1 MLPELKFDPDSALQ
15 GMVAQ
20 LRHRGPDD
28 AGIWLEPDAGLAL
41 GHTRFTRSLTSPRRP
56 STHGQRRRALG
67 DELQR
72 RDLQRG
78 RAGDNLRALGCQFGG
93 HSDTEVLLEAIAA
106 WGFDRT
112 LTRANGMFALAAWDR
127 RERRLT
133 LARDRLGK
141 KPLYCWRSGYGLVFA
156 SELKALRA
164 HPSFRAR
171 SIVTPWLSFFAS
183 AGYPDRTPSIAGYPS
198 CLPAPASPSKP
209 KPKLS
214 LSPSGRRGRSL
225 NSSHANRSGARSTKR
240 WMNLR
245 PSWLTLWHSA

>member
-1 MLPELKFDPDSALQ
+1 
-15 GMVAQ
+15 MVAQ

-41 GHTRFTRSLTSPRRP
+41 GHTRLAILDLSPAGHQPMVSADGRWVI
-56 STHGQRRRALG
+56 SYNGEIYNAA
-67 DELQR
+67 ELAT
-72 RDLQRG
+72 D
-78 RAGDNLRALGCQFGG
+78 LRALGCEFRG

-164 HPSFRAR
+164 HPSFRAEIDR
-171 SIVTPWLSFFAS
+171 DALAQFLRFGWLPGPHTIYRGVSKLPPGTSLAVQAETRGSAS
-183 AGYPDRTPSIAGYPS
+183 ALLVGAG
-198 CLPAPASPSKP
+198 
-209 KPKLS
+209 
-214 LSPSGRRGRSL
+214 GR
-225 NSSHANRSGARSTKR
+225 
-240 WMNLR
+240 
-245 PSWLTLWHSA
+245 